1 MQAANQI
8 FFSLL
13 ALMLVGLYVSTI
25 TPSGYK
31 KDKNLV
37 YWQASILLRALAFI
51 VWTVSPYLIGFSLT
65 IANFCFLSSM
75 VFLVLLFRSWRVE
88 LKRSDSIFAT
98 VFLVI
103 SILVYEIL
111 RQSDAGFAIRT
122 GYMSIP
128 ISIVSIWEVN
138 ELSRL
143 LKNDRSFGL
152 KVLTGIVLLSLAT
165 TFSVGVYGL
174 VNHTKGVTQLI
185 QFDSTFILW
194 GSLSMHLLIY
204 VAVSSYLYQLLMK
217 RELTAR
223 LGLERSSTEN
233 TQIKALLEEREG
245 LISSLLIANKTAAT
259 GALSASIAHELNQ
272 PVAAISLNTE
282 FIQRQ
287 LNEGQTDP
295 NGLKEVIT
303 SIQQDNHRIAKIV
316 STLRD
321 IFRQEEIKTSDVH
334 LDELIE
340 QTKSIIVPQARDLKI
355 NLNFDLNVN
364 QSIPMNNNEISQV
377 LINLLN
383 NSIEALSNSNQS
395 NKEINIHTRVFGNFV
410 ELKVFDN
417 GPGIPDQLKASIFDL
432 MKTNK
437 KQGMGLGLWL
447 CKHIIDRHQGRISYQ
462 QSSLGGAE
470 FLIQLPIE
478 CVGT

>member
-31 KDKNLV
+31 KDKNLF

-51 VWTVSPYLIGFSLT
+51 VWTVSPYLFGFSLT
-65 IANFCFLSSM
+65 IANFCFLGSM
-75 VFLVLLFRSWRVE
+75 VFLVLLFRSWHAEVT
-88 LKRSDSIFAT
+88 RSNLIVATIFLLICIFIFE
-98 VFLVI
+98 V
-103 SILVYEIL
+103 L
-111 RQSDAGFAIRT
+111 RQSGAGFSART
-122 GYMSIP
+122 GFMSIP
-128 ISIVSIWEVN
+128 ILILSIWEIN
-138 ELSRL
+138 ELTRL
-143 LKNDRSFGL
+143 LKKDQSFGL
-152 KVLTGIVLLSLAT
+152 KVLMGIVLLSLT
-165 TFSVGVYGL
+165 VTFSVGVYGL
-174 VNHTKGVTQLI
+174 INYTGGVSQLI
-185 QFDSTFILW
+185 QFNSTFILW
-194 GSLSMHLLIY
+194 GSLSAHLLIY
-204 VAVSSYLYQLLMK
+204 IAVSSYLYERLMK

-223 LGLERSSTEN
+223 LSLEKSSTEN
-233 TQIKALLEEREG
+233 AQIKALLEEREG

-321 IFRQEEIKTSDVH
+321 IFRQEKIKTSDIH

-340 QTKSIIVPQARDLKI
+340 QIKPIIMPQVRDLKI
-355 NLNFDLNVN
+355 DLTFDLNVI

-383 NSIEALSNSNQS
+383 NSIEALSNSSQS
-395 NKEINIHTRVFGNFV
+395 NKEINIHTRVFGNYV
-410 ELKVFDN
+410 ELKISDN
-417 GPGIPDQLKASIFDL
+417 GPGIPDQLKAGIFDL

-447 CKHIIDRHQGRISYQ
+447 CKHIVDRHQGRITYQ
-462 QSSLGGAE
+462 QSSMGGAE

-478 CVGT
+478 CVET